1 MRKYLIHMWKC
12 DKVSW
17 FHFELWRWPF
27 KAEEDTEPQVASSHF
42 HRAHMTLRWATS
54 VLPGKSLKINEGVQL
69 PEFILHAH
77 SLAVYLC
84 WHKVNGVKTV
94 ETVTWGMKVPDGAP
108 VWLIHSRDVYDLHV
122 MLWRETC
129 LLSFSAASPPRFKGN
144 NTSFRTIKDV
154 LFSVFVLKIPGP
166 TQHGICGLR

>member
-1 MRKYLIHMWKC
+1 MRKYLTHMWKC
-12 DKVSW
+12 DTVSW

-94 ETVTWGMKVPDGAP
+94 ETVTWEMKVPDGAP

-129 LLSFSAASPPRFKGN
+129 LLSFQQLPLHALR
-144 NTSFRTIKDV
+144 
-154 LFSVFVLKIPGP
+154 
-166 TQHGICGLR
+166 GITRLSGL